1 MDVFYDPRCGIY
13 LNGKSYY
20 ISYYL
25 PNGNRVCRTLGSKN
39 RKVAKRLMH
48 QKEGC
53 LLNGEFDE
61 RDIKKMPELRTLNG
75 PRLRINEA
83 AQEYLYAT
91 SAGRKPKTQINDSY
105 SLLSLVSRF
114 QKEFVDEIRLYDIQ
128 ILITELHEEG
138 KAQASLKTYLGI
150 LKKFFG
156 WLEESGLAE
165 IKNPVKGKVI
175 IPNSSGL
182 VRDRLPSF
190 EEVAVLI
197 SDECAIQ
204 PLVRFLAFTGCRVG
218 EALHMEWQ
226 DVIDG
231 VWMIQRKPNC
241 PTAFGLGWSPKW
253 DKSRQVPL
261 IKEALEVFVSQPRIS
276 RWVFPKTNGTRRG
289 SLKRSWGSMKE
300 RNRIVD
306 FQLKDFRTWFN
317 HLLKSYF
324 GFSSKEA
331 ASYIGNSPRINEVHY
346 DPVSIE
352 LVSRK
357 VKDGAATKLLQDE
370 TNRIGIA
377 A

>member
-25 PNGNRVCRTLGSKN
+25 PNGNRVCRSLGSRN

-48 QKEGC
+48 QKEGS
-53 LLNGEFDE
+53 LLNGQFDE

-75 PRLRINEA
+75 QRLRISEA

-105 SLLSLVSRF
+105 TLLSLVSRF

-128 ILITELHEEG
+128 LIITELREEG

-165 IKNPVKGKVI
+165 IRNPVKGKVI

-204 PLVRFLAFTGCRVG
+204 PLVRF
-218 EALHMEWQ
+218 
-226 DVIDG
+226 
-231 VWMIQRKPNC
+231 
-241 PTAFGLGWSPKW
+241 
-253 DKSRQVPL
+253 
-261 IKEALEVFVSQPRIS
+261 
-276 RWVFPKTNGTRRG
+276 
-289 SLKRSWGSMKE
+289 SL
-300 RNRIVD
+300 
-306 FQLKDFRTWFN
+306 
-317 HLLKSYF
+317 
-324 GFSSKEA
+324 
-331 ASYIGNSPRINEVHY
+331 
-346 DPVSIE
+346 
-352 LVSRK
+352 
-357 VKDGAATKLLQDE
+357 
-370 TNRIGIA
+370 
-377 A
+377 